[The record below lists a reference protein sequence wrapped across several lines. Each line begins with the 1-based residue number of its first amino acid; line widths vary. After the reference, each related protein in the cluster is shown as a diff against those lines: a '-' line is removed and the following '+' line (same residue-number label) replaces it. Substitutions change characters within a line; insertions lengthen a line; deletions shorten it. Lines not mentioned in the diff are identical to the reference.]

1 MYDRPAAWHF
11 SWQHLDRTVCVLV
24 AERLAGSWVL
34 HLFVLSAEAVGSLL
48 QLLLLKMMMLMEIQL
63 LLMIMMIMMTMMIV
77 PILEVLLK
85 MGSWK

>member
-1 MYDRPAAWHF
+1 M
-11 SWQHLDRTVCVLV
+11 
-24 AERLAGSWVL
+24 L

-48 QLLLLKMMMLMEIQL
+48 QLLLLKMMMMMEVLLLL
-63 LLMIMMIMMTMMIV
+63 LLMMMMMV

>member
-1 MYDRPAAWHF
+1 VYDRPAAWHF

-24 AERLAGSWVL
+24 AERLAGSWML

-48 QLLLLKMMMLMEIQL
+48 QLLLLKMMMMMEVL
-63 LLMIMMIMMTMMIV
+63 LLLVMMIMMMMMMV

-85 MGSWK
+85 MGAWK